1 MKLKL
6 EVGPLKSKWNYIKDK
21 LILVKGWARDG
32 LTDEQIA
39 NNLGIHVAT
48 LYRYKNEHSELCEAI
63 KKGKE
68 VVDMEVE
75 SALLKS
81 ALGFEYQ
88 EEAITTKGDV
98 VTVKKFERPNITA
111 QIFWLKNRKPS
122 VWRDKQEIEQN
133 CTLGVQ
139 IIDDIPDS

>member
-1 MKLKL
+1 M
-6 EVGPLKSKWNYIKDK
+6 
-21 LILVKGWARDG
+21 
-32 LTDEQIA
+32 
-39 NNLGIHVAT
+39 
-48 LYRYKNEHSELCEAI
+48 CEAL

-75 SALLKS
+75 NALLKS